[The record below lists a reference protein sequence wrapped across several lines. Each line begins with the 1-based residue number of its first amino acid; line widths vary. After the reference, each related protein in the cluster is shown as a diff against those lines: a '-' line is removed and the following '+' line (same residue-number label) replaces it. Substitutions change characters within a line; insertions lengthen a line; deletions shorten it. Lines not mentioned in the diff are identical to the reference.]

1 MTDKSEFREIGGV
14 SVGIAFGALL
24 WLAVF
29 AWLGVWR

>member
-1 MTDKSEFREIGGV
+1 MKPFAGV
-14 SVGIAFGALL
+14 SVGIAFGSLL